1 MANKFSGHP
10 KRKKGGPMGHVSI
23 LGATSGQISA
33 HTREKKEVPW
43 AICPFWV
50 PQVLQVSL
58 QVSLVDG

>member
-1 MANKFSGHP
+1 MANQFLGTRKEKRGAPWAMCPFWVPQAAKFLLTP
-10 KRKKGGPMGHVSI
+10 EK
-23 LGATSGQISA
+23 
-33 HTREKKEVPW
+33 KKEVPW